1 MALTWL
7 RQLVASLSLRRTGL
21 NPMLIHVDFV
31 VDKVVLEK
39 DFLSKL
45 RVSPPPPSRIPP
57 RPILNTLTLLI
68 LEKNGRYLESFEE
81 NIVLWHIEG

>member
-1 MALTWL
+1 MAQAVSCQPVTAEDRVKSHVNSCRLCS
-7 RQLVASLSLRRTGL
+7 RQSGTREGLSQQTSGF
-21 NPMLIHVDFV
+21 P
-31 VDKVVLEK
+31 
-39 DFLSKL
+39 
-45 RVSPPPPSRIPP
+45 PPPPSRIPP